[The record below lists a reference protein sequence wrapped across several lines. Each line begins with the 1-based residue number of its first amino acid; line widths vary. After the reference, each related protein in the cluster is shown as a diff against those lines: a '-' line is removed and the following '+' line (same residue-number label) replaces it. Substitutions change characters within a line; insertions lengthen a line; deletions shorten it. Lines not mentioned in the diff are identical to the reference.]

1 MWKEEFIKLNEDYL
15 FKRTPNYAIML
26 TKERRSVLKRTRK
39 NKDSIIGGERG
50 GWKSPRPRER
60 DGAFRFY
67 LAGTTEHELITHKYT
82 AATTP
87 PAHNYT
93 FNMISLSRL
102 LDPLL

>member
-1 MWKEEFIKLNEDYL
+1 MDGKVRDRE
-15 FKRTPNYAIML
+15 
-26 TKERRSVLKRTRK
+26 S
-39 NKDSIIGGERG
+39 
-50 GWKSPRPRER
+50 ER
-60 DGAFRFY
+60 DGAFRLY

-82 AATTP
+82 TATTP